1 MHENGHGIFDGEHRR
16 PVPPAP
22 RGHAAAGQQQPA
34 DASRLVVRPA
44 GGPGSLPAGIHDD
57 GSDPPKAA
65 RASDTVPDTGA
76 DTPPARRT
84 APAVKKGGSL
94 PSSPSP
100 LARFGSSG
108 PGRKTLTA
116 TAKNGS
122 GGPDTPATVF
132 LTPLPICAS
141 DCARPRTRPP
151 LRPRRGPGPDD
162 GRNIRSP
169 PRGWSAGRWATW
181 KSDRWPRAPSSWWVR
196 PRGVGPSAGAER
208 ARRAAGCQRRPAMCG
223 TRSARTRW
231 ATSTDTNGT
240 RRRGA

>member
-16 PVPPAP
+16 PVPPAL

-84 APAVKKGGSL
+84 APAVKRGGSL

-108 PGRKTLTA
+108 PGRKTRTA

-162 GRNIRSP
+162 G
-169 PRGWSAGRWATW
+169 AT
-181 KSDRWPRAPSSWWVR
+181 SDRHLGVVSRTVGHVEKRSMAPRAVVLVGAPSGSWPKCR
-196 PRGVGPSAGAER
+196 SRAGAKSSR
-208 ARRAAGCQRRPAMCG
+208 SQRRPASG